1 MKKNINKKISQLF
14 LLFIIIVVLA
24 LISFTYLYKKSQ
36 NWQFYTNKSIGPN
49 NKLNIFDNLI
59 FDKNTVFFNSQNN
72 NTYALNKNNGQI
84 SWIFSAEYY
93 SPFPPT
99 ITDDKVFLA
108 NFDGNIYCLDKNTGK
123 KIWQFSTEEQYQPD
137 TPVLKSSNHDLVFIG
152 SRNGALYALNSVD
165 GSLVW
170 KKQFQELN
178 ASKAFIG
185 GSIHF
190 GSIYLDDDAVYVFNA
205 VENKFFSISQLDG
218 TSNWQID
225 NLEFSYRSPMFYPN
239 HIVIKQNKYVLS
251 IDKKT
256 GSMQKINRSGQE
268 NVAWEIFKIED
279 DEEQLLILDDHAL
292 QKIDINFREI
302 KWTANNVDNVLFWQN
317 NAEFPSVRTT
327 KEQVIAQ
334 TFSRLENQNI
344 LLFLDY
350 HTGAITKTQKVDN
363 WINNQLYD
371 DDNIFLST
379 GTGALYSINSATSA
393 INWKVTI
400 DGETDSLHLIKNQL
414 LVIALKP
421 SGKISLT
428 YLNKETGEQKWTYT
442 TNFISNKK
450 DIYVKDQA
458 VFIFNQD
465 NTLLNKI
472 DIRNKQPNDKT
483 IKKINF
489 VYDQDQNTKDPYLKI
504 ERTNNKLWQ
513 LTEKISTFTYRFKN
527 FKNIYAFNF
536 DQEIKNDVLEISI
549 THDENLY
556 QNKFTDLKIE
566 AVFEKDNKQDK
577 IKLGGFY
584 YDHNTW
590 KIRFSAPSPG
600 QYKYQINI
608 KSPFTVKKYSGTI
621 EFNVGKKEVISS
633 QQGLLLINN
642 KTVFFPLGIQGAFA
656 DWNYNG
662 NMMDTMSNSA
672 TDKPVS
678 DANEFSYLNID
689 DYLDLYQAE
698 AKINIFRYGVDH
710 WTMPLWHSIDP
721 KNIIL
726 SVNGGKFGDTL
737 IEKLKNRDMKII
749 MTIFGF
755 YPPYRSY
762 EEISDKN
769 NQQALKFYLDYVIAR
784 YSANIDLWELSNEAE
799 AHELWYEFV
808 IDYLKENDPYHHPI
822 STNWETESAKDLDFL
837 SVHWY
842 NPDITDPG
850 HLANQMG
857 YVNQKYNN
865 QEKAV
870 LISEFG
876 FKNVSYFA
884 NSAESMRVLS
894 WLASFQN
901 MGLIFWTQG
910 QNGIYKDPDNANI
923 YLGPKERVYLRNLQE
938 FLPKNLAIPVAKEM
952 LVIAESHTQAYL
964 LRNQDYIL
972 AYLLKLD
979 ESQEKNAWLN
989 LNLNNKAKLEWIEPK
1004 TGNILAESSLE
1015 KGEQNIHIPDFD
1027 LDLAMK
1033 ITYLN
1038 NE

>member
-1 MKKNINKKISQLF
+1 MKKIINKKTSQLF
-14 LLFIIIVVLA
+14 LLLVIIVFLA

-36 NWQFYTNKSIGPN
+36 NWQFYTEKSIGPN

-72 NTYALNKNNGQI
+72 NTYALNKNSGQI
-84 SWIFSAEYY
+84 SWMFNAEYY

-99 ITDDKVFLA
+99 IVDDKVFLA
-108 NFDGNIYCLDKNTGK
+108 NFDGNIYCLDKKTGK
-123 KIWQFSTEEQYQPD
+123 KIWQFSTEKQYQPD
-137 TPVLKSSNHDLVFIG
+137 TPILKSSNHDLVFFA
-152 SRNGALYALNSVD
+152 SRNGALYALNSGD

-170 KKQFQELN
+170 KKQFKELD
-178 ASKAFIG
+178 ASKAFVG

-190 GSIYLDDDAVYVFNA
+190 GSIYLNDDEVYVFNA
-205 VENKFFSISQLDG
+205 IENKFFSISQLDG
-218 TSNWQID
+218 AINWQID
-225 NLEFSYRSPMFYPN
+225 NLMFSYRSPIFYPD
-239 HIVIKQNKYVLS
+239 HIIIKQNKYALS
-251 IDKKT
+251 VDKKT
-256 GSMQKINRSGQE
+256 GSIQKINRNGQE
-268 NVAWEIFKIED
+268 NVAWEVFRIEN
-279 DEEQLLILDDHAL
+279 DEQQLLVLDDHTL
-292 QKIDINFREI
+292 QKIDINFRET
-302 KWTANNVDNVLFWQN
+302 KWTVNNVDNVLFSQN
-317 NAEFPSVRTT
+317 NAEFPGLKTT

-334 TFSRLENQNI
+334 TFSRIENQNV

-350 HTGAITKTQKVDN
+350 HSGAITKTQKVDN

-371 DDNIFLST
+371 DDNVFLST
-379 GTGALYSINSATSA
+379 GTGAVYSINSATSA

-400 DGETDSLHLIKNQL
+400 DGETESLQLIKDQL
-414 LVIALKP
+414 LVISLKP
-421 SGKISLT
+421 SGKLALA
-428 YLNKETGEQKWTYT
+428 YLNKETGEKKWTYT

-472 DIRNKQPNDKT
+472 DISNKKPNDKT

-489 VYDQDQNTKDPYLKI
+489 IYNQDQNTKDPYLKI
-504 ERTNNKLWQ
+504 ERKNNKLWQ
-513 LTEKISTFTYRFKN
+513 LTKKISAFKYRLKN
-527 FKNIYAFNF
+527 FKNIYFFKF

-549 THDENLY
+549 SNDENLY

-566 AVFEKDNKQDK
+566 AVFEKENKQDK
-577 IKLGGFY
+577 IKLNAFY

-608 KSPFTVKKYSGTI
+608 KSPFAIKKHSGTI
-621 EFNVGKKEVISS
+621 QFDVGKEEVIST
-633 QQGLLLINN
+633 QEGLFLINN
-642 KTVFFPLGIQGAFA
+642 KTVFFPLGIQDIFA

-662 NMMDTMSNSA
+662 NMMDMMSDSA
-672 TDKPVS
+672 SDKPVS
-678 DANEFSYLNID
+678 DTSEFSYLNID
-689 DYLDLYQAE
+689 DYLDSYQTE

-721 KNIIL
+721 KNIVL
-726 SVNGGKFGDTL
+726 STNGGKFGDTL
-737 IEKLKNRDMKII
+737 IEKLKNRDIKII

-762 EEISDKN
+762 EEIGDKN

-784 YSANIDLWELSNEAE
+784 YSANVDLWELSNEAE

-808 IDYLKENDPYHHPI
+808 TNYLKENDPYHHPI
-822 STNWETESAKDLDFL
+822 STNWETESAKNLDFL

-850 HLANQMG
+850 QLANQMG
-857 YVNQKYNN
+857 YLNQKYND

-870 LISEFG
+870 LVSEFG
-876 FKNVSYFA
+876 FKNSSYFT
-884 NSAESMRVLS
+884 NSVESMRVLS
-894 WLASFQN
+894 WLASFQK

-910 QNGIYKDPDNANI
+910 QNGIYKNPDNANI
-923 YLGPKERVYLRNLQE
+923 YLGPKERLYLRNLQE
-938 FLPKNLAIPVAKEM
+938 FLPKNLEIPVKKEM
-952 LVIAESHTQAYL
+952 VVIAELQTQAYL

-1004 TGNILAESSLE
+1004 TGKILEKGALE
-1015 KGEQNIHIPDFD
+1015 KGEQSIHIPDFD

-1033 ITYLN
+1033 ITYLD

>member
-1 MKKNINKKISQLF
+1 MKKNINKKTSQLF
-14 LLFIIIVVLA
+14 LWLVIVVLLA
-24 LISFTYLYKKSQ
+24 LISVTYLYKKSQ
-36 NWQFYTNKSIGPN
+36 NWQFYTDKSIGPN
-49 NKLNIFDNLI
+49 NKFTIFDNLI
-59 FDKNTVFFNSQNN
+59 FDNNTVFFNSQNN
-72 NTYALNKNNGQI
+72 NTYALNKNSGQI

-99 ITDDKVFLA
+99 IADDKVFLA
-108 NFDGNIYCLDKNTGK
+108 NFDGNIYCLNENTGK

-137 TPVLKSSNHDLVFIG
+137 TPVLKSSNHDLLFVG

-165 GSLVW
+165 GSLIW
-170 KKQFQELN
+170 KKQFQELD
-178 ASKAFIG
+178 AAKAFVG

-190 GSIYLDDDAVYVFNA
+190 GSIYLDNDDVYVFNA
-205 VENKFFSISQLDG
+205 VENKFFSIAQLDG
-218 TSNWQID
+218 TINWQID
-225 NLEFSYRSPMFYPN
+225 NLSFSYRSPMFYPD
-239 HIVIKQNKYVLS
+239 HIIIKQNKYALS

-279 DEEQLLILDDHAL
+279 DKQQLLILDDHAL

-302 KWTANNVDNVLFWQN
+302 EWTANNVDNVLFWQN
-317 NAEFPSVRTT
+317 NTESPSVKTAG
-327 KEQVIAQ
+327 EQIIAQ

-350 HTGAITKTQKVDN
+350 HTGVITKTQKVDN
-363 WINNQLYD
+363 SINDQLYD

-379 GTGALYSINSATSA
+379 GTGAVYSINSATSA
-393 INWKVTI
+393 INWKVII

-414 LVIALKP
+414 LIISLKP

-428 YLNKETGEQKWTYT
+428 YLNKETGEKKWTYT
-442 TNFISNKK
+442 SNFISNKK
-450 DIYVKDQA
+450 DIYVKDQS
-458 VFIFNQD
+458 VFVFNQD

-472 DIRNKQPNDKT
+472 NISNKKPKDKT

-504 ERTNNKLWQ
+504 ARANNKLWQ
-513 LTEKISTFTYRFKN
+513 LTEKISAFKYRLKN
-527 FKNIYAFNF
+527 FKNIYSFNF
-536 DQEIKNDVLEISI
+536 DQEIKNNVLEILI

-566 AVFEKDNKQDK
+566 AVLEKIDKQDK
-577 IKLGGFY
+577 IKLNGFY

-608 KSPFTVKKYSGTI
+608 KSPFTIKKHSGI
-621 EFNVGKKEVISS
+621 IQFDVGKEEIIGT

-689 DYLDLYQAE
+689 DYLDLYQTE

-726 SVNGGKFGDTL
+726 STNGGKFGDTL
-737 IEKLKNRDMKII
+737 IEKLKNKDIKII

-784 YSANIDLWELSNEAE
+784 YSAHIDLWELSNEAE

-808 IDYLKENDPYHHPI
+808 INYLKENDPYHHPI

-857 YVNQKYNN
+857 YLNQKYNN

-870 LISEFG
+870 LVSEFG

-894 WLASFQN
+894 WLGSFQN

-910 QNGIYKDPDNANI
+910 QNGIYKNLDNANI
-923 YLGPKERVYLRNLQE
+923 YLGPTERVYLRNLQE
-938 FLPKNLAIPVAKEM
+938 FLPKNLAIPVEKEM
-952 LVIAESHTQAYL
+952 LVIAELHTQAYL
-964 LRNQDYIL
+964 LKNQDYIL

-1004 TGNILAESSLE
+1004 TGKILEKGTLE
-1015 KGEQNIHIPDFD
+1015 KGEQSIHIPNFD

-1033 ITYLN
+1033 ITYLD